1 MTYCGLVRLSV
12 LLTLVTGGF
21 ALGLAGQAAARPVS
35 PPAEPSDFS
44 AYFHIT
50 GFPNQPVRLGVL
62 YEDYTHQRSRFDL
75 ADRGGLIS
83 TVFVFYDKSLSYTY
97 VPASNS
103 CTRQSVSATMQPAF
117 GWLASATRVGANHWE
132 ATPASSFFTPGNDLA
147 NIFALLGDTSTAGPV
162 DLTLD
167 NSSSQR
173 PKALSVQNVY
183 RLKVTQFVSGAPEAN
198 VFNLPAVCVS

>member
-1 MTYCGLVRLSV
+1 MRYSGLARTFV
-12 LLTLVTGGF
+12 LLTAATGWL
-21 ALGLAGQAAARPVS
+21 ALGVAGHAAARPAS

-50 GFPNQPVRLGVL
+50 GFSHHPVRLGDL
-62 YEDYTHQRSRFDL
+62 YEDYAKGRSRFAV
-75 ADRGGLIS
+75 ADRSGPIS

-103 CTRQSVSATMQPAF
+103 CTKQSVSATMQPAF
-117 GWLASATRVGANHWE
+117 GWLTSATSVGSNHWE

-147 NIFALLGDTSTAGPV
+147 NIFELLGDTSTAGPV

-167 NSSSQR
+167 NSAGQP

-183 RLKVTQFVSGAPEAN
+183 RLKITQFVSGAPDAN
-198 VFNLPAVCVS
+198 EFNLPAVCVG